1 MEEAKRATRLRRW
14 ELTMAAAEVETATA
28 RAKAT
33 QSIEI
38 GRRWKER
45 RRRAQEAAAAAGDG
59 GREDAVAEWTRAA
72 REALASVGRYGAQR
86 RMPAPVAECED
97 VPVDRR
103 SAFGNMFIMRDDGSD
118 REGVCDAYEEVLRC
132 TRCDE
137 GAGLADQ
144 VRGMGNEARDAVVR
158 HALQGIANRHGV
170 WLDERHGGYR
180 AWRGLVRAIDAQV
193 ELERE
198 GRRRRYVCHC
208 WPERC
213 HGQGIATEVAW
224 RAKAH
229 GGEWRR
235 RRAERG
241 GGASARRNGARVTW
255 AAAGAQVHEYEV
267 DAEAGRDGGRV
278 RSAAKRPRPV
288 SKPST
293 PQTLERLGD
302 AGPQIEG
309 PSMALP
315 ASLADGHDGGGDSGG
330 GGGGAEAAAFL
341 REMSEEMAADRA
353 SMPPPPPPPPPAGD
367 EQRRGRRGGAHPRRG
382 KQPPSQER
390 RAVRSKA
397 WREAQAA
404 EGQRATHGGG
414 GSEG

>member
-1 MEEAKRATRLRRW
+1 MRTRRCCGARGATRGPGWQTRCAGWATRRATPWCGTRCRALRTGTGCGW
-14 ELTMAAAEVETATA
+14 TGGTEAT
-28 RAKAT
+28 
-33 QSIEI
+33 
-38 GRRWKER
+38 GRR
-45 RRRAQEAAAAAGDG
+45 
-59 GREDAVAEWTRAA
+59 
-72 REALASVGRYGAQR
+72 
-86 RMPAPVAECED
+86 
-97 VPVDRR
+97 
-103 SAFGNMFIMRDDGSD
+103 
-118 REGVCDAYEEVLRC
+118 
-132 TRCDE
+132 
-137 GAGLADQ
+137 
-144 VRGMGNEARDAVVR
+144 
-158 HALQGIANRHGV
+158 
-170 WLDERHGGYR
+170 
-180 AWRGLVRAIDAQV
+180 WRGLVRAIDAQV

-267 DAEAGRDGGRV
+267 DAEDGRDGGRV
-278 RSAAKRPRPV
+278 RRAAKRPRPV

-293 PQTLERLGD
+293 PQTMERLGD

-353 SMPPPPPPPPPAGD
+353 SMPPPPPPPLPPGADSAGGGTSD
-367 EQRRGRRGGAHPRRG
+367 GHRSRGWHKHAGKSGARNR
-382 KQPPSQER
+382 Q
-390 RAVRSKA
+390 KA
-397 WREAQAA
+397 WRRKNEQ
-404 EGQRATHGGG
+404 GRGGG
-414 GSEG
+414 GGA